1 MRAQDNKGLSD
12 SERAHLRGE
21 LGAFMDEHP
30 ARAPFSLRVIDWIID
45 EHAGSLVRFFSTG
58 VARIVASAAVLIL
71 LVGGGT
77 SYAAESALPGDA
89 LYAVK
94 IGVNEKIAATL
105 AISPEAHV
113 HFDAQLAE
121 RRLQEAE
128 LLASEGRLSSIDG
141 AQLELHLNIATADFD
156 SHVAALATS
165 SESGAAAAAN
175 VQSKMEASLSAHAQI
190 LAAISHAVP
199 NASKSVGP
207 LEAAVRGHI
216 EKARFAR
223 TKLDTERSATSSTS
237 SLSAAK
243 ASGESAMEASR
254 LVQSLVPQVA
264 ANLNAS
270 SSAAIEKRASYVESA
285 IAAGEA
291 HMNTGSY
298 GKAIDA
304 FQKAI
309 RTADQTRAE
318 VSATEQLKRI
328 MPSLSLPAVSIDIG
342 AGDEASSST
351 STSTA
356 Q

>member
-1 MRAQDNKGLSD
+1 MRTQDNKGLSD
-12 SERAHLRGE
+12 SERAQLRGE
-21 LGAFMDEHP
+21 LSAFMDEHP
-30 ARAPFSLRVIDWIID
+30 ARAPFSLRVIDWTD
-45 EHAGSLVRFFSTG
+45 EHAGRLVRFFGTG
-58 VARIVASAAVLIL
+58 VARVAASAAVLIL
-71 LVGGGT
+71 VVGGGT

-94 IGVNEKIAATL
+94 IGINEKIAASL
-105 AISPEAHV
+105 IVSPEAHV
-113 HFDAQLAE
+113 HFDAQLTE

-128 LLASEGRLSSIDG
+128 LLAAEGRLTSYDG
-141 AQLELHLNIATADFD
+141 AQLELHLNTATADFN
-156 SHVAALATS
+156 SRVAALATS

-190 LAAISHAVP
+190 LAAISQAVP
-199 NASKSVGP
+199 TASKSMEP

-223 TKLDTERSATSSTS
+223 TKLDTERTATSSTS
-237 SLSAAK
+237 SESAAK
-243 ASGESAMEASR
+243 ASNESAMEASR

-264 ANLNAS
+264 ANLGAS
-270 SSAAIEKRASYVESA
+270 TYAAIEKRASYVESA
-285 IAAGEA
+285 IAVGEA

-298 GKAIDA
+298 GKAIGA

-309 RTADQTRAE
+309 RTAEQTRAE

-328 MPSLSLPAVSIDIG
+328 MPSLTLPAVSIDIG
-342 AGDEASSST
+342 AGDEASSSV

-356 Q
+356 E